1 MERSPNLD
9 FNLNLHYIKKR
20 EIFPQNLSMKASSKA
35 WFQQFSFKITKPNNK
50 FGSEKWGSMKFL
62 VMAIGDG
69 GSRRWWCLWEA
80 ILVKEIEAEKIFF
93 GCLLFF
99 SKSDWPE
106 TFGCLIYFFFK
117 SDWPQVYFFSFSC
130 HKWKDLNQVNAVQF
144 FNRMTK
150 F

>member
-80 ILVKEIEAEKIFF
+80 ILVKIGEGDWSRKYFFWLLAFFFQVRLATSFFFFLFPATNEKIWIK
-93 GCLLFF
+93 LT
-99 SKSDWPE
+99 P
-106 TFGCLIYFFFK
+106 
-117 SDWPQVYFFSFSC
+117 
-130 HKWKDLNQVNAVQF
+130 
-144 FNRMTK
+144 FNFLTEWQN
-150 F
+150 FN